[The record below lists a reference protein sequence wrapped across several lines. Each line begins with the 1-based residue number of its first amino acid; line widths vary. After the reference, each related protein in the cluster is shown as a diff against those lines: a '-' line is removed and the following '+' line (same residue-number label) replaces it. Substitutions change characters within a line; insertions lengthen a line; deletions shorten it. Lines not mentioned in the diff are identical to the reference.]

1 MARMTKSITNILV
14 VQPPQQLRQA
24 AWQLRSLVP
33 QRPRRLWQV
42 PASNL
47 TKRLGLVKNWVKS
60 HSVFC
65 FFDGF

>member
-1 MARMTKSITNILV
+1 MARMTKSITSILV
-14 VQPPQQLRQA
+14 MQPPQQRRQA
-24 AWQLRSLVP
+24 VRQLRSLVP

-42 PASNL
+42 PANNL
-47 TKRLGLVKNWVKS
+47 TKRLGSVKNWVKS

>member
-1 MARMTKSITNILV
+1 MTKSITNILV
-14 VQPPQQLRQA
+14 MQPPQRRQQA
-24 AWQLRSLVP
+24 AWQLRSSEVP

-42 PASNL
+42 PANNL
-47 TKRLGLVKNWVKS
+47 TKRLGSVKNWVKS

>member
-14 VQPPQQLRQA
+14 MQPLQRRRQA
-24 AWQLRSLVP
+24 TWPLRSLAV

-42 PASNL
+42 PANNL
-47 TKRLGLVKNWVKS
+47 TKRLGSVKNWVKS